1 MSSFV
6 ISKVNYVRAAGLMY
20 GIEESK
26 RDSHQWFLD
35 HIRKE
40 FEHAYALNVISVN
53 EQYESHQMPDE
64 NSYEEDFEAYRK
76 KGRDIWVNKN
86 TGLIPSAM
94 PWPQF
99 RYMMMNFFGG
109 VMYQIE
115 NDYAG
120 RAVSELFYRCIVKLF
135 EQDINDVPHIWSEI
149 DLDKCGKIQN
159 S

>member
-6 ISKVNYVRAAGLMY
+6 VNKVNYVRAAGLMY

-26 RDSHQWFLD
+26 RDSNPRFLD

-40 FEHAYALNVISVN
+40 FEHAYALNVVSVN
-53 EQYESHQMPDE
+53 EQYESHLMPDE
-64 NSYEEDFEAYRK
+64 NSYDEDFEAYRK
-76 KGRDIWVNKN
+76 KGQDIWVNKS
-86 TGLIPSAM
+86 TGLIPNAM

-115 NDYAG
+115 NDYAD
-120 RAVSELFYRCIVKLF
+120 RAVSSFFYRCIVKLF
-135 EQDINDVPHIWSEI
+135 EQEINDVPHIWSEI

>member
-1 MSSFV
+1 
-6 ISKVNYVRAAGLMY
+6 MY

-26 RDSHQWFLD
+26 RRGNPYFIDNV
-35 HIRKE
+35 RKN
-40 FEHAYALNVISVN
+40 FEHAYALNVVSVN
-53 EQYESHQMPDE
+53 EQYESHLMPDE
-64 NSYEEDFEAYRK
+64 NNYDEDFEAYRK
-76 KGRDIWVNKN
+76 KGRDIWVNKS

-99 RYMMMNFFGG
+99 RYMMMNFFCG
-109 VMYQIE
+109 VRYQIE

-120 RAVSELFYRCIVKLF
+120 RAVSALFYQCIVKLF
-135 EQDINDVPHIWSEI
+135 EQEINDVPHLWAEI